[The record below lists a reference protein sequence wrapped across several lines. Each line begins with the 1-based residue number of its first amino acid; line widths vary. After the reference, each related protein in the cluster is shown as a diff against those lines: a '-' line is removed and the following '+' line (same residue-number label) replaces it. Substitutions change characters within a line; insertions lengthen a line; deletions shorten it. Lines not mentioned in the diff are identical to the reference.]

1 MCIHGM
7 HWGLSHILHGIK
19 PRTFE
24 SLAIC
29 THDMGFNI
37 ATNESMDPLVQDPR
51 KGKENYNG
59 HKGGQEFI

>member
-1 MCIHGM
+1 M

-24 SLAIC
+24 SLAIR
-29 THDMGFNI
+29 THDMEFNI